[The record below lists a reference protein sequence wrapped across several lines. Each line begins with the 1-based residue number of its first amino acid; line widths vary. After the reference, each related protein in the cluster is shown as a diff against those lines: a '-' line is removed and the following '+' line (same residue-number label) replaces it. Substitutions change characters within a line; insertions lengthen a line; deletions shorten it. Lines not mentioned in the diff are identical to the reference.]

1 MRTAATG
8 LRAAYDRVARKR
20 TKAAEDKKLYGNLQQ
35 AATSIR
41 NALIALKRPEPK
53 PQHRVRKVLTAV
65 AVVGGGALLIATRVR
80 KQAQPEGT
88 SGGGATDVAGSNG
101 APEHVPEEETST
113 GAPEA

>member
-1 MRTAATG
+1 MASDKPPKSPAHYLQRLVEDDYVQEQLRTAATG

-80 KQAQPEGT
+80 KQAQ
-88 SGGGATDVAGSNG
+88 
-101 APEHVPEEETST
+101 
-113 GAPEA
+113 